1 MSTLNISEQC
11 FDYYQ
16 LKVDSNPK
24 SLQQVISWFEGLR
37 KPYIPRKIWLEC
49 QTMLGEAFDNV
60 LVHAHKK
67 LPPETP
73 IDIEVV
79 ILNRL
84 IILKIWDLGSGFNIE
99 EQKTKISQGVEQYAE
114 NGRGI
119 EILQNTADYIDY
131 INLSEKG
138 NYLLIV
144 KIFFFLL
151 FLIISPIT

>member
-1 MSTLNISEQC
+1 MSTLNISEQL
-11 FDYYQ
+11 FHYYQ
-16 LKVDSNPK
+16 LKVDSNSE
-24 SLQQVISWFEGLR
+24 SLQQVISWFEGLQ
-37 KPYIPRKIWLEC
+37 KPYIPRQIWLQC

-73 IDIEVV
+73 IDIEVI
-79 ILNRL
+79 ILNKL

-99 EQKTKISQGVEQYAE
+99 QQKAKISQGVNRDAE

-119 EILQNTADYIDY
+119 QILQNTADYVNY
-131 INLSEKG
+131 IAIAEKG

-144 KIFFFLL
+144 KEIF
-151 FLIISPIT
+151 

>member
-1 MSTLNISEQC
+1 MSTLNISEHC
-11 FDYYQ
+11 FYYYQ
-16 LKVDSNPK
+16 LKVNSNSE

-37 KPYIPRKIWLEC
+37 KPYIPRQIWLEC

-67 LPPETP
+67 LSPETP
-73 IDIEVV
+73 VDIEV
-79 ILNRL
+79 IIFNRL

-99 EQKTKISQGVEQYAE
+99 QQKAKIAQGVKQYAE

-119 EILQNTADYIDY
+119 QILQNTANYVNY
-131 INLSEKG
+131 INFAEKG

-144 KIFFFLL
+144 KKIF
-151 FLIISPIT
+151 